1 MKAMDGFT
9 PHATA
14 IRRTDAAAHL
24 QGMKAMDGFI
34 LHAPAIRRRM
44 RRRTFRG

>member
-1 MKAMDGFT
+1 MKAMDGFI

-14 IRRTDAAAHL
+14 IRRRDAAAHP

-34 LHAPAIRRRM
+34 PHAAAIRRRDAAAHL
-44 RRRTFRG
+44 RG